1 MQRRKWL
8 SKLLAA
14 ALCLQMILA
23 AAGQTGNVYAAEGT
37 VTEAVLSED
46 TARDDPGE
54 DKSKKET
61 PESPESGTK
70 AAESGTAASSV
81 SQEEGAA
88 AKSETA
94 EPAQE
99 AETKTEDLEETAESG
114 DEEAGPGELKEKPTE
129 TEEEEERVESTGGSE
144 TVEETEKGVNAVPE
158 DAQEK
163 ADEAA
168 KVKWNTAPITGKKSK
183 DGVIVRVSAPE
194 GSFPEGTELRI
205 NAINASKTNDIA
217 RSIDVGQE
225 AVAFDIYFVSS
236 RGEKVQPREGYHV
249 DVQFEISADSP
260 LGDPDGKGAVL
271 RAYHVGDGGK
281 VENLGE
287 EAAPEQGS
295 AQMEI
300 QANSF
305 SPYIIIKETREE
317 KNRAGRDAAV
327 STDLADFLVNVSF
340 NAPTD
345 ENGNYII
352 NPNETYELAFSFREK
367 EDLQFD
373 NEADLVYELPEGLI
387 APDVSSTS
395 FDINIVDDEGSATV
409 SGNTF
414 EVADG
419 RLIVRFNQSDPNIE
433 RLKALANVAFQ
444 AQISVRIKED
454 AGSVVFNS
462 DIEKEFVFDT
472 SADLTIDKAVSYN
485 MDTDTADYVIRVTSY
500 GHNENVQIQDVMTG
514 TALSMNKDVT
524 VESSIHGMLDVSVDY
539 ESVDNGFIVNVP
551 GMDNNEV
558 LTIRCSAAV
567 DNTKISSNGTVEQ
580 TNNTARVTS
589 DQVPDGKEASAD
601 FAGKVNFQ
609 KVTKRAAGEPVQL
622 SDNLYEQTWTILVN
636 EDHKLLMGGTNIYDW
651 IVQNSRPYMVFS
663 GDGITVRVTKE
674 NGETEERAVPW
685 SDLHLW
691 QNDNGIWGWGYLPPE
706 SDGKASYEIICT
718 TLINSSGALGN
729 LTLIN
734 GAQVNNSYNE
744 GQTTVGVIGENV
756 FGIQKEAVG
765 TTPTESEWKI
775 TVTVPCAGLPELH
788 IIDDCPK
795 LEGHTNIDYFI
806 EDSMEVDGLLDG
818 ESWKV
823 ESANEGRTFVVRFY
837 KNGEQ
842 NAANSGVLPT
852 PDGQPRDIVIR
863 FKTQVDQEW
872 LDMAAEDGYNSSTF
886 YRHRNYARAWSGTYA
901 TQTVNASVIPLKPAF
916 VKNFAERSEVEIDG
930 VTYPV
935 FRYSLS
941 LSGLVEDGTVI
952 HDRFDTQYLRFYEA
966 DGLDIRG
973 GRSANALNNT
983 NGTATAFSTS
993 EGIDITVSSFPKNSD
1008 GNIYPYYRIS
1018 YSLIVKDQEALAALN
1033 QEAAD
1038 TQGGKNLD
1046 NTASWDD
1053 LESSRTVNY
1062 TYFPYVDKELVS
1074 AASADN
1080 DYVAEFKLIINRNAQ
1095 DLDPTSDTLNIQDTL
1110 SANLR
1115 FVQDSLSVSPEAEG
1129 MTTRFD
1135 SETNTLVFTDV
1146 PDNTRFEITYRAR
1159 VLGKGNVS
1167 YSNTVKFGS
1176 YEKTV
1181 EEEVQIDSSGSGSG
1195 SNPSIT
1201 LIKRDSED
1209 VSAALSGAT
1218 FLLFYVNGDSQVP
1231 VTDKNG
1237 NQVSFT
1243 TGENGSV
1250 LIAGNQS
1257 TLGWTLWEGRT
1268 YRLVE
1273 TEAPTGYELNET
1285 PTEFILSETPSSQ
1298 MEYDLIGDSVTAW
1311 DTKVKTEI
1319 PVNKRW
1325 HGPAGQSVTVLL
1337 KAGDQTIQTATL
1349 NEENNW
1355 QYTFTGIDK
1364 YDSDGEVIEYKVEE
1378 EPLDGYTAEISG
1390 NPEGYTITNTSTE
1403 TLDIPVEKKWVGPAA
1418 DSVTIRLLAD
1428 GQEKESIVLTEEGE
1442 WKHIFNDLPKY
1453 DRNDGHE
1460 IEYTVQEDP
1469 LENYVIGISGTA
1481 SNGYTITNT
1490 ITGKVS
1496 VPVTKIWVGKALDE
1510 VTIRLFADGSEAA
1523 SHKLTA
1529 EENWKYVF
1537 EDLPRYDWEDSHEI
1551 EYTIIEDDITGYSSK
1566 VEGSAENGY
1575 TVTNTEEK
1583 TPEKTPEI
1591 TPEKT
1596 PKNTTKKATKK
1607 TTRSSSSTRKTKSGN
1622 SPGTGDETNIAIWLG
1637 ILLVSASILFFILRR
1652 QKKKKDTK

>member
-1 MQRRKWL
+1 M
-8 SKLLAA
+8 
-14 ALCLQMILA
+14 
-23 AAGQTGNVYAAEGT
+23 
-37 VTEAVLSED
+37 
-46 TARDDPGE
+46 
-54 DKSKKET
+54 
-61 PESPESGTK
+61 
-70 AAESGTAASSV
+70 
-81 SQEEGAA
+81 
-88 AKSETA
+88 
-94 EPAQE
+94 
-99 AETKTEDLEETAESG
+99 
-114 DEEAGPGELKEKPTE
+114 
-129 TEEEEERVESTGGSE
+129 
-144 TVEETEKGVNAVPE
+144 
-158 DAQEK
+158 
-163 ADEAA
+163 
-168 KVKWNTAPITGKKSK
+168 
-183 DGVIVRVSAPE
+183 
-194 GSFPEGTELRI
+194 
-205 NAINASKTNDIA
+205 
-217 RSIDVGQE
+217 
-225 AVAFDIYFVSS
+225 
-236 RGEKVQPREGYHV
+236 
-249 DVQFEISADSP
+249 
-260 LGDPDGKGAVL
+260 
-271 RAYHVGDGGK
+271 
-281 VENLGE
+281 
-287 EAAPEQGS
+287 
-295 AQMEI
+295 
-300 QANSF
+300 
-305 SPYIIIKETREE
+305 
-317 KNRAGRDAAV
+317 
-327 STDLADFLVNVSF
+327 
-340 NAPTD
+340 
-345 ENGNYII
+345 
-352 NPNETYELAFSFREK
+352 
-367 EDLQFD
+367 
-373 NEADLVYELPEGLI
+373 
-387 APDVSSTS
+387 
-395 FDINIVDDEGSATV
+395 
-409 SGNTF
+409 
-414 EVADG
+414 
-419 RLIVRFNQSDPNIE
+419 
-433 RLKALANVAFQ
+433 
-444 AQISVRIKED
+444 
-454 AGSVVFNS
+454 
-462 DIEKEFVFDT
+462 
-472 SADLTIDKAVSYN
+472 
-485 MDTDTADYVIRVTSY
+485 
-500 GHNENVQIQDVMTG
+500 
-514 TALSMNKDVT
+514 
-524 VESSIHGMLDVSVDY
+524 
-539 ESVDNGFIVNVP
+539 
-551 GMDNNEV
+551 
-558 LTIRCSAAV
+558 
-567 DNTKISSNGTVEQ
+567 
-580 TNNTARVTS
+580 
-589 DQVPDGKEASAD
+589 
-601 FAGKVNFQ
+601 
-609 KVTKRAAGEPVQL
+609 
-622 SDNLYEQTWTILVN
+622 
-636 EDHKLLMGGTNIYDW
+636 
-651 IVQNSRPYMVFS
+651 
-663 GDGITVRVTKE
+663 
-674 NGETEERAVPW
+674 
-685 SDLHLW
+685 
-691 QNDNGIWGWGYLPPE
+691 
-706 SDGKASYEIICT
+706 
-718 TLINSSGALGN
+718 
-729 LTLIN
+729 
-734 GAQVNNSYNE
+734 
-744 GQTTVGVIGENV
+744 
-756 FGIQKEAVG
+756 
-765 TTPTESEWKI
+765 
-775 TVTVPCAGLPELH
+775 
-788 IIDDCPK
+788 
-795 LEGHTNIDYFI
+795 
-806 EDSMEVDGLLDG
+806 
-818 ESWKV
+818 
-823 ESANEGRTFVVRFY
+823 
-837 KNGEQ
+837 
-842 NAANSGVLPT
+842 LPT

-952 HDRFDTQYLRFYEA
+952 HDKFDTQYLRFYEA

-1337 KAGDQTIQTATL
+1337 KAGDHTIQTATL

-1523 SHKLTA
+1523 SHKLTT

-1596 PKNTTKKATKK
+1596 QKNTTKKTTKK